1 MSNFDRAFKELIG
14 HEGGYVSAATAAQ
27 RGDPGGETKYGITKR
42 SYPTVN
48 ISALTLDGAKAI
60 YRRDF
65 WDRCRCDDMPYALAY
80 ATFDVAVNSGIRAAG
95 LDLQRSLVRVGQ
107 RVTVDGIIGP
117 ASGAAIKA
125 ACKSK
130 AGAKSLTRWML
141 AHRGVRF
148 GNIART
154 NGKNWDSHALGWMA
168 RLVDLA
174 QLAERE
180 G

>member
-1 MSNFDRAFKELIG
+1 MTNFDRAFKELIG

-27 RGDPGGETKYGITKR
+27 RGDPGGETKFGITKR
-42 SYPTVN
+42 SYPHVD
-48 ISALTLDGAKAI
+48 IAGLTLAGAKAI

-80 ATFDVAVNSGIRAAG
+80 ITFDVAVNSGIRAAG
-95 LDLQRSLVRVGQ
+95 LDLQRSLIRVGQ
-107 RVTVDGIIGP
+107 KITADGIIGP

-125 ACKSK
+125 ATKSA
-130 AGAKSLTRWML
+130 AGSRALTRWML

-154 NGKNWDSHALGWMA
+154 NGRNWDSHSLGWMA
-168 RLVDLA
+168 RLVDLS
-174 QLAERE
+174 QLAKSE